1 MLLMALQHLLEQL
14 DLHFIMG
21 FGLMMDG
28 NYLLGFILSQA
39 ICDNMMSTAL
49 LNSNKGH
56 HPQHS
61 EKKRTKLFY
70 SFVFKNDILQTAC
83 ILSQITCI
91 QIRQHSTNYTKIFL
105 VSRYHN
111 HQGPGRN
118 VGLDDEPVKLF

>member
-39 ICDNMMSTAL
+39 ICDNMMSIAL

-56 HPQHS
+56 CNHPQHS

-70 SFVFKNDILQTAC
+70 IFVFKNYIFHTAC
-83 ILSQITCI
+83 ILSQITLLMYPD
-91 QIRQHSTNYTKIFL
+91 QAVFN
-105 VSRYHN
+105 
-111 HQGPGRN
+111 
-118 VGLDDEPVKLF
+118 KLH

>member
-83 ILSQITCI
+83 IFISNNLTDVSRSGSIQQITLK
-91 QIRQHSTNYTKIFL
+91 YF
-105 VSRYHN
+105 
-111 HQGPGRN
+111 
-118 VGLDDEPVKLF
+118 

>member
-28 NYLLGFILSQA
+28 NYLLSFILSQA
-39 ICDNMMSTAL
+39 ICDNMMSIAL

-61 EKKRTKLFY
+61 EKKRRKLSLFL
-70 SFVFKNDILQTAC
+70 KNDILQTAC
-83 ILSQITCI
+83 ILSQITLLMYPD
-91 QIRQHSTNYTKIFL
+91 QAVFN
-105 VSRYHN
+105 
-111 HQGPGRN
+111 
-118 VGLDDEPVKLF
+118 KLH

>member
-1 MLLMALQHLLEQL
+1 
-14 DLHFIMG
+14 
-21 FGLMMDG
+21 MMDG

-83 ILSQITCI
+83 ILSQITLLMYPD
-91 QIRQHSTNYTKIFL
+91 QAAFN
-105 VSRYHN
+105 
-111 HQGPGRN
+111 
-118 VGLDDEPVKLF
+118 KLH